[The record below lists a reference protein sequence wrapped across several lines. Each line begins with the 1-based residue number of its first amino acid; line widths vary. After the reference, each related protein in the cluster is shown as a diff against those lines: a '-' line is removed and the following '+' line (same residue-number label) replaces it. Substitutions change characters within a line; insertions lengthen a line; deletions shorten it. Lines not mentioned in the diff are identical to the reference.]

1 MIHNK
6 FGDLVAKR
14 FGYLI
19 DEYNFHE
26 SQLCYYSMGQAV
38 VEFRH
43 AKLGTVIRI
52 ELERGGWLLLN
63 VGLAS
68 MPQASWYSLDTVVEF
83 LEPEAHK
90 AVFVFPQY
98 PGRPEED
105 MDAQLSRLAS
115 VVHQYCEPILSGHF
129 SNWEPLREFRK
140 QKLDEIQ
147 RKQGGEKHS

>member
-14 FGYLI
+14 FGYLV
-19 DEYNFHE
+19 DDYNFHE

-52 ELERGGWLLLN
+52 ELERGGWILLN
-63 VGLAS
+63 IGSAS
-68 MPQASWYSLDTVVEF
+68 MPQASWSSLDTTVEF
-83 LEPEAHK
+83 LDPEAHE

-98 PGRPEED
+98 PGRPEQD
-105 MDAQLSRLAS
+105 MDAQLTRLAN
-115 VVHQYCEPILSGHF
+115 VLRRYCEPILSGQF
-129 SNWEPLREFRK
+129 SKWGPLVEFRK
-140 QKLDEIQ
+140 QKLDEF
-147 RKQGGEKHS
+147 RKKQ